1 MLLIFTGET
10 VGVGGQ
16 QLLEGMVMLM
26 LETSVLLSLS
36 RAGEWKIAL
45 MSKTHSS
52 AMGRVRERSFERL
65 GVEDGDGEEERVR
78 ILLVEAR
85 RRFRIKFGLG
95 ELKIGM
101 LLAIDLEMSL
111 IRVRE
116 EMGVVWDSDSESV
129 SESTGLLERSRLLTR
144 ELFLTLLGLRG
155 L

>member
-1 MLLIFTGET
+1 M
-10 VGVGGQ
+10 
-16 QLLEGMVMLM
+16 
-26 LETSVLLSLS
+26 
-36 RAGEWKIAL
+36 A
-45 MSKTHSS
+45 
-52 AMGRVRERSFERL
+52 
-65 GVEDGDGEEERVR
+65 